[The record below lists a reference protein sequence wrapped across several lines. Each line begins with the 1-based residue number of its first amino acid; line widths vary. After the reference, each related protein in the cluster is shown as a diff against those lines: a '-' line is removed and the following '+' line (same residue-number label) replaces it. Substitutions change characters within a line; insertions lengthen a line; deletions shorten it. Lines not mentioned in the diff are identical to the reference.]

1 MRIVIAGCG
10 RVGTDLALTLSEE
23 GHDVSVI
30 DDRPGIFRRL
40 GSRFNGTTHDGLAY
54 DVRLLKE
61 AGIEFAD
68 VFVSVTDT
76 DNANMMSAQVAKQ
89 VFGVPTV
96 IARLDDPSR
105 EDAYRA
111 LKVPFVAGAKLASK
125 VIHEMIIDD
134 EFGYHVTF
142 SHGDIEIVE
151 VVLGPKADGL
161 TIERLEVED
170 GFRVAAVVRN
180 RKTIIPRDDFSL
192 EEHDL
197 VVGALRGGAR
207 GRIKKYIVERDE
219 P

>member
-40 GSRFNGTTHDGLAY
+40 GTRFNGTTHDGLAY

-68 VFVSVTDT
+68 IFVSVTDT

-89 VFGVPTV
+89 VFGVPKV

-111 LKVPFVAGAKLASK
+111 LDVPFVAGAKLASK

-161 TIERLEVED
+161 TVEQLEVDD

-197 VVGALRGGAR
+197 VVGALRGGTR
-207 GRIKKYIVERDE
+207 GKIRKYIVDREE

>member
-111 LKVPFVAGAKLASK
+111 LNVPFVAGAKLASK

-207 GRIKKYIVERDE
+207 GRIKKYIVDRDE

>member
-111 LKVPFVAGAKLASK
+111 LDVPFVAGAKLASK

-151 VVLGPKADGL
+151 VVLGPKAEGL
-161 TIERLEVED
+161 TIERLEVDD